1 MKKRSKAWQEIY
13 AIEARGRTVAEA
25 ARAAWEGMDD
35 NAKHGIRF
43 GLFPAELMRELE
55 TQGFKSQ
62 EISLALIDCA
72 NRDGGM
78 RA

>member
-1 MKKRSKAWQEIY
+1 MNDDNQ
-13 AIEARGRTVAEA
+13 TVTEA
-25 ARAAWEGMDD
+25 ARAAWDGMDD

-43 GLFPAELMRELE
+43 GLFPAELMSKLE

-62 EISLALIDCA
+62 EISLALMECA

>member
-1 MKKRSKAWQEIY
+1 MNDDN
-13 AIEARGRTVAEA
+13 RTVTEA
-25 ARAAWEGMDD
+25 AQAAWDGMDD

-43 GLFPAELMRELE
+43 GLFPADLMCELE

-62 EISLALIDCA
+62 EISLALMGCA
-72 NRDGGM
+72 ERNGGM